1 MKAAF
6 GILMIG
12 VLSVSFVT
20 VNGGYEIGESVK
32 DFSLKNIDGQ
42 MVSLSSF
49 KDNRGLILIFDC
61 NTCPVSKA
69 YNDRI
74 LGLSKKY
81 AKTFPLVAIN
91 ANDPEQSSGDS
102 FSEMISYAKSH
113 GYTFPYLQDETQAV
127 AKTFG
132 ATNTPHVFVLNKV
145 GSEYKVAYIGAIDNN
160 TKSASAAT
168 KKYVEDACEAILAG
182 KPVATAKTKAIGCGI
197 RWK

>member
-1 MKAAF
+1 MKSAF
-6 GILMIG
+6 GILLVSI
-12 VLSVSFVT
+12 LLVSFVT
-20 VNGGYEIGESVK
+20 LKGGYEVGDPVK

-49 KDNRGLILIFDC
+49 KDNKGLILIFDC

-74 LGLSKKY
+74 LALSKKY
-81 AKTFPLVAIN
+81 AKNFPVVAIN
-91 ANDPEQSSGDS
+91 ANDSEQSSGDS
-102 FSEMISYAKSH
+102 FGEMISYAKSH
-113 GYTFPYLQDETQAV
+113 GYTFPYLQDETQNV

-145 GSEYKVAYIGAIDNN
+145 GSEYKVAYIGAVDNN

-168 KKYVEDACEAILAG
+168 KKYVEEAVEAILAG
-182 KPVATAKTKAIGCGI
+182 KPVATTKTKAIGCGI